1 MALLRFYRMIAI
13 FLWEML
19 RLHPSSTPIF
29 LHPDV
34 ATATSYFHFT
44 PIPLFSASALLCFSS
59 SSFSSIFFFSSS
71 QRRHT
76 HPLTGEETSTAPRNL
91 RLCLRHSLSLS
102 LSLSLSPAVQISS
115 SSHQYNQAKCYTRP
129 KQKTQH
135 LYAKPAE
142 TGDTGKRHIHAAR
155 SPSNRTHQKPIQT

>member
-102 LSLSLSPAVQISS
+102 LSLSLAGRPDLELQSPIQSGKML
-115 SSHQYNQAKCYTRP
+115 HT
-129 KQKTQH
+129 
-135 LYAKPAE
+135 AE
-142 TGDTGKRHIHAAR
+142 TEDPTSLRKTGR
-155 SPSNRTHQKPIQT
+155 NRGHGQTPHTRG